1 MMALDERAADA
12 VRELVNIASG
22 NAASALAQLI
32 GQRTMISVP
41 RLTFAQIE
49 DISAILDAGAGP
61 SVVIAMQMLGDVTG
75 ALLFVMPTDRAHQL
89 SALLLGLAEPATGD
103 FDASGQSALAET
115 ANILGGA
122 YSGALGSVLGGIIMI
137 SVPSFGI
144 TPPDD
149 LLARFRNQAGTSPF
163 ALCIETSFTVG
174 DQGLACGGH
183 MVLLPGAGALDAIVG
198 SLNLSLTV

>member
-1 MMALDERAADA
+1 MMLLDERAHDA

-41 RLTFAQIE
+41 RLTFAQID
-49 DISAILDAGAGP
+49 DIALVLGVHEGP
-61 SVVIAMQMLGDVTG
+61 SVVVAMQMLGDVTG
-75 ALLFVMPTDRAHQL
+75 CLLFVMPTTRAHQL
-89 SALLLGLAEPATGD
+89 SALLLGLAEPTTGD

-122 YSGALGSVLGGIIMI
+122 YAGALGSVLGGIIMI

-149 LLARFRNQAGTSPF
+149 LLARFRNQAGSSPF
-163 ALCIETSFTVG
+163 GLCIETSFTVG
-174 DQGLACGGH
+174 DLGLACGGH
-183 MVLLPGAGALDAIVG
+183 MVLLPGLGALEAIVS
-198 SLNLSLTV
+198 SLNLVGAQ